1 MTEIALQPFRV
12 REDRLVPDRRSDHVV
27 LDWSAL
33 VNKFDRG
40 GRRDKYILRDLK
52 IGEFVGIR
60 HERGREAL
68 FKLISPQGSIKGI
81 LKKFPTFGSDLVE
94 VYRVERT
101 QWDAQMLEPA
111 A

>member
-1 MTEIALQPFRV
+1 M
-12 REDRLVPDRRSDHVV
+12 V
-27 LDWSAL
+27 LDWDAL
-33 VNKFDRG
+33 TKKFGRG
-40 GRRDKYILRDLK
+40 AARDNLILRDLK

-60 HERGREAL
+60 KDRGREAL
-68 FKLISPQGSIKGI
+68 FKLISASGSIAGI

-101 QWDAQMLEPA
+101 KWDAQMLEPA